1 MKFPLLTNAFGHQ
14 KLILE
19 IGGNAIGVS
28 ESRFQPQQHRR
39 GRADMAD
46 DANNRAAKPS
56 AFRATR
62 DARNGLAG
70 AC

>member
-28 ESRFQPQQHRR
+28 DSRFQPQQHRR
-39 GRADMAD
+39 GRADLAD
-46 DANNRAAKPS
+46 DAQDRPAKPS
-56 AFRATR
+56 AFRA
-62 DARNGLAG
+62 ARENRSGLAG